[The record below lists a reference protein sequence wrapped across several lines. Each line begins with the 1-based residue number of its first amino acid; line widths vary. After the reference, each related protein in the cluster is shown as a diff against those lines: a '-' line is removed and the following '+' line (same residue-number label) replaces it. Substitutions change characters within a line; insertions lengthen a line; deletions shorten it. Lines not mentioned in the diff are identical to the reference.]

1 MPSLAEAVEMMFTEL
16 ANLCSGALCA
26 DFKHMFLIGLILAM
40 TLLVL
45 NLPRVSVWAVD
56 AWNQRRVNGSDRE

>member
-1 MPSLAEAVEMMFTEL
+1 MMLREL
-16 ANLCSGALCA
+16 ANMCSGTLCA
-26 DFKHMFLIGLILAM
+26 DFKHMLLIGLFLAM

-56 AWNQRRVNGSDRE
+56 AWNQRRVNGGHRD